1 MYKAWYI
8 VMCLDMQKIWDS
20 LTLSIDS
27 LEDVVYEILTSIVDS
42 DLPCLE
48 DDEIDPLKDLL
59 IEYELFLE
67 MVGLHNGFRLAL
79 SLRIKQGQCDLDLDN
94 EFAQIYN
101 WKSPE
106 EEEKAKRYIQAIEN
120 ELEAYSKQDDL
131 SIYYLYNTK
140 YQYLARFVCGYLVF
154 KIWAD
159 NSLEFTPQESELLK
173 KMFAYSERIKYGEA
187 S

>member
-1 MYKAWYI
+1 
-8 VMCLDMQKIWDS
+8 MCLDMQKIWDS

-59 IEYELFLE
+59 IEYEL
-67 MVGLHNGFRLAL
+67 
-79 SLRIKQGQCDLDLDN
+79 
-94 EFAQIYN
+94 
-101 WKSPE
+101 
-106 EEEKAKRYIQAIEN
+106 
-120 ELEAYSKQDDL
+120 
-131 SIYYLYNTK
+131 
-140 YQYLARFVCGYLVF
+140 
-154 KIWAD
+154 
-159 NSLEFTPQESELLK
+159 LK